1 MSFCTCII
9 CSSAHEALTAAWRA
23 WPGHVDRTSWMSS
36 QLILLG
42 TGAALSWPPPAAAAA
57 SIALAMLSSP
67 LSERLRQ

>member
-1 MSFCTCII
+1 M
-9 CSSAHEALTAAWRA
+9 AGV

-57 SIALAMLSSP
+57 SIASAMLSSP